1 MAHEDGGDKKEA
13 TTTGHHEDLF
23 HPVPRSL
30 LLLRGVCSHLVVVA
44 SLQEEGVGV
53 YFDGVTSVLLVR
65 VVQDGTLVV
74 VAVVDV
80 VRNVHD

>member
-1 MAHEDGGDKKEA
+1 MAREDGGDKKEA
-13 TTTGHHEDLF
+13 TTGHHDDLF

-30 LLLRGVCSHLVVVA
+30 LLRRGGCAHLVVT
-44 SLQEEGVGV
+44 SIQEEGVGA
-53 YFDGVTSVLLVR
+53 YFDVVTSVFLVR
-65 VVQDGTLVV
+65 VVQDGTIVVV

>member
-1 MAHEDGGDKKEA
+1 MAREDGGDKKKEA

-30 LLLRGVCSHLVVVA
+30 LLLRGFCSHLVVVT
-44 SLQEEGVGV
+44 SIQEEGVGL
-53 YFDGVTSVLLVR
+53 YFDVVTSVLLVR
-65 VVQDGTLVV
+65 VVH

>member
-1 MAHEDGGDKKEA
+1 MAREDGGDKKEA
-13 TTTGHHEDLF
+13 TTGHHDDLF

-30 LLLRGVCSHLVVVA
+30 LLLRGVCSHLVVVT
-44 SLQEEGVGV
+44 SLQEEDVGV
-53 YFDGVTSVLLVR
+53 YFDVVTSVLLVR

-80 VRNVHD
+80 VRNGPD